1 MSEPGPVAL
10 ITAAGKGIGA
20 GCARALAGAGY
31 RLVLQSASGGAV
43 SLAREL
49 GGVGLTG
56 SITNP
61 EDLDKAVNAA
71 VKHFGRIDAVVNN
84 AGHVAKGDLL
94 SLGDD
99 QWMAGM
105 DMLLMP
111 VIRMARLVTPI
122 MVGQGSGAI
131 VNISAFGALEPA
143 LAFPISSVIRSGLG
157 AFTKLYA
164 DRYAADGI
172 RMNSV
177 LPGMVENHPITPDQL
192 AAIPRKSPIGIE
204 EVAETV
210 RFLLSPGAGGIT
222 GQQVLVDAGTRRSF

>member
-1 MSEPGPVAL
+1 MGGQGPVAV

-20 GCARALAGAGY
+20 GCARALAAAGY
-31 RLVLQSASGGAV
+31 RVVLQSASGGAE

-49 GGVGLTG
+49 GGVGVTG
-56 SITNP
+56 SILNP
-61 EDLDKAVNAA
+61 RDLEAVVGAA
-71 VKHFGRIDAVVNN
+71 LERFGRIDAVVNN

-94 SLGDD
+94 SLDDD
-99 QWMAGM
+99 QWMAGVE
-105 DMLLMP
+105 MLLMP

-122 MVGQGSGAI
+122 MTGQGGGAI
-131 VNISAFGALEPA
+131 VNISAFGAVEPA
-143 LAFPISSVIRSGLG
+143 LAFPISSVVRSGLG

-177 LPGMVENHPITPDQL
+177 LPGMVENHPITPEQL
-192 AAIPRKSPIGIE
+192 AAIPRKRPISIE